1 MSSNWKS
8 ADDRRNDLLTSLLT
22 TQMNQTDQLEDIN
35 KQLKAN
41 AEIQEQMVSQ
51 LKKFNFLFCKFFN
64 LIEENTD
71 T

>member
-1 MSSNWKS
+1 MSTNWKS
-8 ADDRRNDLLTSLLT
+8 ADDRRNALLTSLLT

-41 AEIQEQMVSQ
+41 AEMQEQTVAQ

-64 LIEENTD
+64 LIEENKD
-71 T
+71 

>member
-8 ADDRRNDLLTSLLT
+8 ADDRRNDLLASLLT

-41 AEIQEQMVSQ
+41 IEIQEQMVSPVSYTH
-51 LKKFNFLFCKFFN
+51 LTLP
-64 LIEENTD
+64 T
-71 T
+71 TP